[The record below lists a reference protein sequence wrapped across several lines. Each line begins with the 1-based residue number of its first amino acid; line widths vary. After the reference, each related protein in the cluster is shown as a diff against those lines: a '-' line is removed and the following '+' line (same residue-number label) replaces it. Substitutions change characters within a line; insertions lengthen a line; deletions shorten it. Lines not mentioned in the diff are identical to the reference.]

1 MRARLA
7 LGIAAVLAVAIL
19 LPVVAVVALGAYG
32 SSLGGATV
40 ATGPGDAELL
50 VFPSHGLPGSPLKV
64 TGKHWP
70 PRSNVAIQLQRPAA
84 TSDSLSKPLRLA
96 EIITSRRGTFEI
108 NTTIPGSVIPFGA
121 RSVRIQAVGRK
132 SNQPDSAVLSVPF
145 DLDPYPNEIT
155 ISVVDADTGSAS
167 PDTIVRIDDSFGQEI
182 AVDTADETG
191 DVSFAGIRP
200 GKKRLT
206 IRKVDYEI
214 ARASIEVPDAGQ
226 AAFQIALQKSPG
238 RRLLF
243 YAYGQSDTGETT
255 VVGLDRASGLP
266 VRERITVPDGRF
278 APASVPSWNLYQGF
292 FLAVDEDSG
301 SIGAGDVSALWA
313 MGVAARHLRV
323 TSSGFSF
330 GAWHS
335 SPGQA
340 SSLGDIIHTF
350 WSVQVPVGSTHLC
363 IVDPES
369 GRIVRREKIG
379 SQRSPAGPVVRRL
392 ESIPR
397 ELGYAF
403 RGRAGTCE
411 TGERAT
417 IVENIPLL
425 IAEAVGN
432 PVRRRLSLIL
442 SSARMGRS
450 TSCTRRRAKL
460 TKIYPDDQLQS
471 VVNAGERW
479 KADDF
484 GIPLTG
490 PGCVEPGDRADRS
503 GHPARF
509 AGQLAIPGPL
519 GVVHFCGAPE
529 LARRHKGADHR
540 FRHSK
545 DRRRGRDTKSQ
556 RRHAARRP
564 SGWRFLDQPPGIA
577 SLIAYTH
584 TPKIK
589 SSLRESGLKL
599 AHWL

>member
-19 LPVVAVVALGAYG
+19 LPVVTVVALGAYG

-50 VFPSHGLPGSPLKV
+50 VFPSRGLPGSPLKV

-70 PRSNVAIQLQRPAA
+70 PRSNVAIQLQRPTA

-108 NTTIPGSVIPFGA
+108 NTTIPGSVIPFGTQ
-121 RSVRIQAVGRK
+121 SVRIQAVGRK

-145 DLDPYPNEIT
+145 NLDPYPNEIT

-167 PDTIVRIDDSFGQEI
+167 PDAIVRIDDSFGQEI

-255 VVGLDRASGLP
+255 LVGLDRASGLP

-301 SIGAGDVSALWA
+301 SVEAGDVSALWA

-335 SPGQA
+335 YLGKSN
-340 SSLGDIIHTF
+340 LGDIVHTL

-369 GRIVRREKIG
+369 GRIVRRERIAHNVLSPVLSSDASKAFLVNWDT
-379 SQRSPAGPVVRRL
+379 RSVDVL
-392 ESIPR
+392 E
-397 ELGYAF
+397 L
-403 RGRAGTCE
+403 E

-417 IVENIPLL
+417 IIEDIPLL
-425 IAEAVGN
+425 IAEVAVN
-432 PVRRRLSLIL
+432 PADDSSLIL
-442 SSARMGRS
+442 SAANGSVY
-450 TSCTRRRAKL
+450 KL
-460 TKIYPDDQLQS
+460 HTPTGELTEIYPDDQLQS
-471 VVNAGERW
+471 VVDAG
-479 KADDF
+479 DDGRLLTSVF
-484 GIPLTG
+484 HSRDLVVSSLETGQIEAVIPLDSQ
-490 PGCVEPGDRADRS
+490 VNWLFRDRS
-503 GHPARF
+503 GSFIFAAHLNWPAVIKVQIIDSDTLRIVDVVEIPSLNDAMRQDGLL
-509 AGQLAIPGPL
+509 AG
-519 GVVHFCGAPE
+519 
-529 LARRHKGADHR
+529 D
-540 FRHSK
+540 S
-545 DRRRGRDTKSQ
+545 
-556 RRHAARRP
+556 
-564 SGWRFLDQPPGIA
+564 
-577 SLIAYTH
+577 
-584 TPKIK
+584 
-589 SSLRESGLKL
+589 
-599 AHWL
+599 

>member
-1 MRARLA
+1 MSPSSPSALTARLSAA
-7 LGIAAVLAVAIL
+7 LPSPQV
-19 LPVVAVVALGAYG
+19 
-32 SSLGGATV
+32 
-40 ATGPGDAELL
+40 PGDAELL
-50 VFPSHGLPGSPLKV
+50 VFPSRGLPGSPLKV

-70 PRSNVAIQLQRPAA
+70 PRSNVAIELQRPTA

-108 NTTIPGSVIPFGA
+108 NTTIPGSVIPFGTQ
-121 RSVRIQAVGRK
+121 SVRIQAVGRK

-145 DLDPYPNEIT
+145 NLDPYPNEIT

-167 PDTIVRIDDSFGQEI
+167 PDAIVRIDDSFGQEI
-182 AVDTADETG
+182 AVDTAGDTG

-255 VVGLDRASGLP
+255 LVGLDRASGLP

-301 SIGAGDVSALWA
+301 SVGAGDVSALWA

-335 SPGQA
+335 HLGV

-379 SQRSPAGPVVRRL
+379 HNVLPPVLSSDASKAFLVNWDTRSVDVL
-392 ESIPR
+392 E
-397 ELGYAF
+397 L
-403 RGRAGTCE
+403 E

-432 PVRRRLSLIL
+432 PSDGDYLIL
-442 SSARMGRS
+442 SSADGS
-450 TSCTRRRAKL
+450 VYKL
-460 TKIYPDDQLQS
+460 HTPTGELTEIYPDDQLQS
-471 VVNAGERW
+471 VVDAG
-479 KADDF
+479 DDGRLLTSVF
-484 GIPLTG
+484 HSRDLVVSSLETGQIEAVIPLDSQ
-490 PGCVEPGDRADRS
+490 VNWLFRDRS
-503 GHPARF
+503 GSFIFAAHLNWPAVIKVQIIDSDTLRIVDVVEIPSLNDAMRQDGLL
-509 AGQLAIPGPL
+509 AG
-519 GVVHFCGAPE
+519 
-529 LARRHKGADHR
+529 D
-540 FRHSK
+540 S
-545 DRRRGRDTKSQ
+545 
-556 RRHAARRP
+556 
-564 SGWRFLDQPPGIA
+564 
-577 SLIAYTH
+577 
-584 TPKIK
+584 
-589 SSLRESGLKL
+589 
-599 AHWL
+599 